1 MEDDEDQD
9 GAAPLSSERPQK
21 RARQAIVDDDE
32 EEAGAGAGA
41 GADGAAPE
49 ADDLFGDEEDADGVG
64 GELPAEQPAEQAPE
78 QPADDAFDENGRLDD
93 ADATLEDLFGSDDE
107 E

>member
-1 MEDDEDQD
+1 MEDDEDPE

-21 RARQAIVDDDE
+21 RARQAIVDDEDDE
-32 EEAGAGAGA
+32 QEAGAGAGA
-41 GADGAAPE
+41 GADGEADA
-49 ADDLFGDEEDADGVG
+49 ADDLFGDEAGADGG
-64 GELPAEQPAEQAPE
+64 GGEQPAEQSAG
-78 QPADDAFDENGRLDD
+78 QPADDAFDKDGRLDD